1 MPTGERTG
9 VTLWIGGTSSLTRT
23 FVNQYGPQGLTLLGL
38 EAQPPAWIHTHTP
51 FLEYVSCDLTTL
63 HDDQVRALLS
73 RHSEITSIVI
83 GVRPLLFAPYANN
96 MEGPRRM
103 IQGIERLLQEACQ
116 HLPKLQFVLH
126 ISSVAAMDHLRT
138 QQFVTEEA
146 PFPPWQEYKASY
158 DIFKRQCEETIT
170 QICSRNNIF
179 YCHLRL
185 SAIFSDDAACIQC
198 RALNLQRRMGCYLP
212 LAIDCNSS
220 ANVSRALHG
229 LLCRSEQQIPK
240 MQHVYYYTR
249 PLLLEEPVPYGYY
262 LQQFRVAYGL
272 ERTSL
277 WIPVWVVTCF
287 VAVVHWFA
295 QCCHKNVYL
304 QQLPY
309 VDAVDYLLQVASR
322 EHSFDC
328 SSFGRDF
335 PGLQEET
342 ILDCFQRR
350 KALLESNRYRSTT
363 NTRATKK
370 KL

>member
-1 MPTGERTG
+1 MPAGERTG

-23 FVNQYGPQGLTLLGL
+23 FVNQYGPQGLILLGL
-38 EAQPPAWIHTHTP
+38 EAQPPTWIHTHTP

-138 QQFVTEEA
+138 QQFVSEEA

-220 ANVSRALHG
+220 AKVLSCPPWSLVSIRTTDTKNATCLLLHTTSFVGRTGAVWVLSTTVSGRVWTGANVTLDTRVGGHVFCGRRALVCPMLSQKCLHPTIALCGCCG
-229 LLCRSEQQIPK
+229 L
-240 MQHVYYYTR
+240 
-249 PLLLEEPVPYGYY
+249 
-262 LQQFRVAYGL
+262 
-272 ERTSL
+272 
-277 WIPVWVVTCF
+277 F
-287 VAVVHWFA
+287 VASG
-295 QCCHKNVYL
+295 
-304 QQLPY
+304 LPG
-309 VDAVDYLLQVASR
+309 AFL
-322 EHSFDC
+322 
-328 SSFGRDF
+328 
-335 PGLQEET
+335 
-342 ILDCFQRR
+342 
-350 KALLESNRYRSTT
+350 
-363 NTRATKK
+363 
-370 KL
+370 